1 MIFSF
6 SLTGQVFL
14 LMLYCIWLVMWYDKI
29 SVKPAKWHPTQVC
42 QLSPTG
48 QALQPVFTLCCRF
61 LKEQSHPLAMIHSVS
76 GAFWTNKSKK
86 FFHKSLNDSFLIMF
100 HSHMSVCVFFM
111 LFLLRSRRS
120 SSPARRRREWSW
132 GRCSQ
137 IPICRSDV
145 NLLHVLD
152 SSYLH
157 STYNPFRRTSA
168 LDTY

>member
-1 MIFSF
+1 MTDNICEASKVTSNPGLSAQSNWTGTATSFHSVLLLFKGAVTSF
-6 SLTGQVFL
+6 SNDSFGFWSFL
-14 LMLYCIWLVMWYDKI
+14 NNQI
-29 SVKPAKWHPTQVC
+29 
-42 QLSPTG
+42 
-48 QALQPVFTLCCRF
+48 
-61 LKEQSHPLAMIHSVS
+61 KEV
-76 GAFWTNKSKK
+76 
-86 FFHKSLNDSFLIMF
+86 FHKSLNDSFLIMF
-100 HSHMSVCVFFM
+100 HSHMSVCVFFL

-120 SSPARRRREWSW
+120 SSPASRRREWSW

-168 LDTY
+168 LDTH